1 MDEIEAR
8 VRAKVAALGIAH
20 EIVDCDPQLADTAAF
35 VEAYGYSLEDSANT
49 ILVVGKSDPPV
60 FVACVVLAHTRL
72 DVNRTVRKRLGVKK
86 ASFAPAEDTQ
96 RITGMSIG
104 GVTPFALPVD
114 LPLWIDERVIGRQ
127 RIVLGGGSRAC
138 KVVGPPTLLTAL
150 PGAEVVADLAKIVE
164 P

>member
-138 KVVGPPTLLTAL
+138 KVVGPPTLLTSL